1 MKKDLDRLMKEMKV
15 DALYAEGAANTDPT
29 IYYLLGGVNINAR
42 YIKKTGK
49 PACVIHKSI
58 EREEAAKTGYQLINM
73 SLIDFRRIL
82 ERNRNAA
89 RANALVTK
97 YLLDHLRVSG
107 NVAFYGSAPLGQAYS
122 YLRQILSVNRRI
134 KIFNT
139 VHNDF
144 VLQAR
149 ETKDPG
155 EVERIRNAGKGVIKA
170 FDRLIRSVQKM
181 KVRKNVIYS
190 APGKKLRIRDLKE
203 RLRRELFDNG
213 LVNSDGLIVAQG
225 RDAGVPHNSGQDEQA
240 VELGRTIV
248 FDIYPQEIGGGY
260 FFDFTRTVCFGHA
273 PKRYEDVYRIVKEC
287 QDYAFELLK
296 VGAPTLEIEKQVCR
310 FFEKHGHPTM
320 LSDRRTQIGY
330 CHTLGHGVGLNIHER
345 PSFGLLKTNRHVIK
359 PGSIFTIEPGLY
371 YPAAGYGIRLEDI
384 VYVTPQGRIRNLTGY
399 PRRLVAEM

>member
-15 DALYAEGAANTDPT
+15 DALYAEGAANADPS
-29 IYYLLGGVNINAR
+29 IYYLLDGVNINAR
-42 YIKKTGK
+42 YIKKAGK
-49 PACVIHKSI
+49 PAFVIHKSI
-58 EREEAAKTGYQLINM
+58 EREEAAKTGCKLINM
-73 SLIDFRRIL
+73 SMIDFRKIL
-82 ERNRNAA
+82 EQNRNPA

-107 NVAFYGSAPLGQAYS
+107 TVAFYGSAPLGQAYN

-134 KIFNT
+134 KVFNT
-139 VHNDF
+139 IHHDF
-144 VLQAR
+144 ILQAR
-149 ETKDPG
+149 ETKDAK
-155 EVERIRNAGKGVIKA
+155 EVAKIRNAGRGVIKA
-170 FDRLIRSVQKM
+170 FDHLIKSVQKM
-181 KVRKNVIYS
+181 KVRKNVIHS
-190 APGKKLRIRDLKE
+190 ASGEKLRIRDLKNI
-203 RLRRELFDNG
+203 LRRELFNNG

-225 RDAGVPHNSGQDEQA
+225 RDAGVPHNSGVDAQA

-273 PKRYEDVYRIVKEC
+273 PKRYEEVYHIVKDC
-287 QDYAFELLK
+287 QDYAFGLMK
-296 VGAPTLEIEKQVCR
+296 VGKRTVEIEEQVCR
-310 FFEKHGHPTM
+310 FFERHGHPTM

-345 PSFGLLKTNRHVIK
+345 PSFGLLKMNQNIIK
-359 PGSIFTIEPGLY
+359 PGSVFTVEPGLY

-384 VYVTPQGRIRNLTGY
+384 VYATPQGRIVNLTNY